1 MAPVRVKMPDSG
13 DERIESTT
21 VYVMRDLTDV
31 ERDEAPDSLTCMWG
45 RGFRVYPVESL
56 ADLLSKFSALKIG
69 RLTSPGGMAMF
80 VNAENVTDRDENST
94 VFDHP
99 NTRSVLLFGPGAAA
113 PRVRVRETRADLI
126 TIWDGLKLSPDPI
139 L

>member
-1 MAPVRVKMPDSG
+1 MAPVRVKMPNSG

-31 ERDEAPDSLTCMWG
+31 ERDEAPDSLACIWG

-56 ADLLSKFSALKIG
+56 ADLLSKFAALKIA